1 MGETLS
7 STTTKPFFNFFCFS
21 WVLQAH
27 IFLCIHISKAGYC
40 CEISNLVG
48 HAWCSLPLLPP
59 THILHSFICGP
70 WCSQLLPHLLA
81 LLIWYGGY
89 VSTIS
94 TTSFC
99 HLPSFLWHSSGPHWH
114 EIHHSHMG
122 SIVGIPNWDVLL
134 IGSLVSPKNLWFEM
148 RPQKCIAWFPFGL
161 LFASLLLL
169 DLHSFPWDGWH

>member
-1 MGETLS
+1 LLWDLKSCRPYMMLS
-7 STTTKPFFNFFCFS
+7 TIVAT
-21 WVLQAH
+21 H
-27 IFLCIHISKAGYC
+27 IFCIH
-40 CEISNLVG
+40 
-48 HAWCSLPLLPP
+48 
-59 THILHSFICGP
+59 FICGP

-94 TTSFC
+94 TTSFATC
-99 HLPSFLWHSSGPHWH
+99 LVVYGIQVAPHWACPPF
-114 EIHHSHMG
+114 SHG

-134 IGSLVSPKNLWFEM
+134 IGSLVSQKNLWFEM
-148 RPQKCIAWFPFGL
+148 HPQKCIAWFPFGL